1 MAASRRYGPLS
12 VSTAHLCVDM
22 QSSVGRGYA
31 VAHAVDG
38 ERVRPVIAELAR
50 YCAHATIFT
59 RFIPPYRPEDVSG
72 TWRRYFDRWY
82 ELTRQN
88 IDLELLKL
96 VPELQELVPPATILD
111 KQVYSPFH
119 DGRLARYLRQ
129 REIDTLVIS
138 GTETDVCV
146 LTAVLT
152 AVDYG
157 YRVVIAVDVA
167 RCSARLGLRL
177 GGSAPLPSAT
187 RRRDLGF
194 HGVPAANQHRGRR
207 NRLAAGLCLPARH
220 CCPVNSSNCCP
231 AGTSRLMRWC

>member
-1 MAASRRYGPLS
+1 MAASLRYGPLS
-12 VSTAHLCVDM
+12 VSTAHLCIDM
-22 QSSVGRGYA
+22 QNLFAEDTPWRTPWM
-31 VAHAVDG
+31 

-59 RFIPPYRPEDVSG
+59 RFIPPYCPEDVSG

-157 YRVVIAVDVA
+157 YRVIIAVDA
-167 RCSARLGLRL
+167 LCSSSDETHDALMKLY
-177 GGSAPLPSAT
+177 S
-187 RRRDLGF
+187 RRFSQQIEMADTETI
-194 HGVPAANQHRGRR
+194 VNQWPR
-207 NRLAAGLCLPARH
+207 
-220 CCPVNSSNCCP
+220 VV
-231 AGTSRLMRWC
+231 